1 MPSSFRPTRL
11 LLCALTLAALSGCA
25 STAPR
30 LLDPPKDP
38 PPAPPIACLR
48 DHPDQLTE
56 LDDAYL
62 ERKDEEKA
70 RDELRR
76 KADDGERYGAL
87 LRDHRACKAWWEK
100 LNSN

>member
-1 MPSSFRPTRL
+1 MLNSSRPTML

-48 DHPDQLTE
+48 DHPDRLTE
-56 LDDAYL
+56 LDDGYL
-62 ERKDEEKA
+62 ERPDEAKA

-87 LRDHRACKAWWEK
+87 LRDHRACRKWLET
-100 LNSN
+100 L